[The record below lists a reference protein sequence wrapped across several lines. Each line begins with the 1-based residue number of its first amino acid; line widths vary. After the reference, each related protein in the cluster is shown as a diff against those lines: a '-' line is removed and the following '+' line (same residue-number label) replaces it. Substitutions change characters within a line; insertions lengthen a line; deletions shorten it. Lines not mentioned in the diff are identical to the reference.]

1 MIKNEVIRARVSK
14 QEKERYMELAKNK
27 GMKLSD
33 LIRNL
38 LDEEILKEN
47 NIEGD

>member
-1 MIKNEVIRARVSK
+1 MSK

>member
-1 MIKNEVIRARVSK
+1 
-14 QEKERYMELAKNK
+14 MELAKNK

>member
-14 QEKERYMELAKNK
+14 QEKERYMELANK
-27 GMKLSD
+27 GMELSD

>member
-1 MIKNEVIRARVSK
+1 MVKNEVIRARVSK
-14 QEKERYMELAKNK
+14 QEKQKYIKLANKK

-38 LDEEILKEN
+38 LDKEILKKN
-47 NIEGD
+47 Y

>member
-14 QEKERYMELAKNK
+14 QEKEKY
-27 GMKLSD
+27 MKLAESKGVKLSN

-38 LDEEILKEN
+38 LNKEILKEN
-47 NIEGD
+47 Y

>member
-1 MIKNEVIRARVSK
+1 MVKNEVIRARVDK
-14 QEKERYMELAKNK
+14 NEKERYMKLAKSK

-38 LDEEILKEN
+38 LEKEIAKEK
-47 NIEGD
+47 

>member
-14 QEKERYMELAKNK
+14 QEKQKYIKLANKK

-38 LDEEILKEN
+38 LDKEILKKN
-47 NIEGD
+47 Y

>member
-1 MIKNEVIRARVSK
+1 MTKNEVIRARVGK
-14 QEKERYMELAKNK
+14 QEKQKYIKLANKK

-38 LDEEILKEN
+38 LDKEILKEN
-47 NIEGD
+47 Y

>member
-1 MIKNEVIRARVSK
+1 MVNNEVIRARVSK

>member
-1 MIKNEVIRARVSK
+1 MSK
-14 QEKERYMELAKNK
+14 QEKERYMELANK

>member
-1 MIKNEVIRARVSK
+1 MIKDVVIRARVSK
-14 QEKERYMELAKNK
+14 EEREKYMKLADKK

-33 LIRNL
+33 LIRTL

-47 NIEGD
+47 N

>member
-1 MIKNEVIRARVSK
+1 MVKNEVIRARVSK

>member
-1 MIKNEVIRARVSK
+1 MIKDVVIRARVSK
-14 QEKERYMELAKNK
+14 EEREKYMKLAESKNIN
-27 GMKLSD
+27 LSD

-47 NIEGD
+47 K